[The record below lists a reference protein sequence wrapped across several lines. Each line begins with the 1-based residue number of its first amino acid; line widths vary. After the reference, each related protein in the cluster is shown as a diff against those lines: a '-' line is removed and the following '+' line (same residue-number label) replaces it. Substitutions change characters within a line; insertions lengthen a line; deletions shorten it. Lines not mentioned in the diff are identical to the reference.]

1 MQPVHVQC
9 IPVRELAIFR
19 MSVGI
24 AIKASAT
31 AHTTTSMK
39 QSVLK
44 SEPAA
49 SAQLSAS
56 QPNF

>member
-9 IPVRELAIFR
+9 IPVRSIFR